1 MPSEFFKIISCLSLA
16 RVCDIE
22 LLALLHLIL
31 FHEMVLVP
39 MKDAGERSLAQ
50 FLYCSPSRN
59 RLESQYICSLVDA
72 QHGDTFRCGKANL
85 RQRVQRVLPAEIST
99 YHLQAGDTAL
109 HAVMLVNNLNIT
121 HKQLQ
126 Y

>member
-1 MPSEFFKIISCLSLA
+1 
-16 RVCDIE
+16 
-22 LLALLHLIL
+22 
-31 FHEMVLVP
+31 MVLVP
-39 MKDAGERSLAQ
+39 MKDARERSLAK

-59 RLESQYICSLVDA
+59 RLKSQYSCSLIDA
-72 QHGDTFRCGKANL
+72 QHGDTFRCCKANL

-109 HAVMLVNNLNIT
+109 HAVMQMFYLYMC
-121 HKQLQ
+121 H

>member
-1 MPSEFFKIISCLSLA
+1 
-16 RVCDIE
+16 
-22 LLALLHLIL
+22 
-31 FHEMVLVP
+31 MVLVP
-39 MKDAGERSLAQ
+39 MKDARKRSLAK
-50 FLYCSPSRN
+50 FLYCGPSRK
-59 RLESQYICSLVDA
+59 RLESQYFCSLVDA
-72 QHGDTFRCGKANL
+72 QHGDTFRCCKTNL
-85 RQRVQRVLPAEIST
+85 RQRVQRVFPAEKST